1 MSQSISITVARG
13 FPLKEYT
20 IAELDALFRQVG
32 FRRWRWP
39 RFNGRYLRLPLG
51 FVKGFEKLFG
61 ALPVSWR
68 RNLGKRPFIRNLLS
82 APLRAI
88 K

>member
-1 MSQSISITVARG
+1 VEA
-13 FPLKEYT
+13 
-20 IAELDALFRQVG
+20 
-32 FRRWRWP
+32 WP

-51 FVKGFEKLFG
+51 FVKGFEKMFG

-68 RNLGKRPFIRNLLS
+68 RNLGKRLFMRNLLS

>member
-1 MSQSISITVARG
+1 V
-13 FPLKEYT
+13 
-20 IAELDALFRQVG
+20 
-32 FRRWRWP
+32 
-39 RFNGRYLRLPLG
+39 RLPLG
-51 FVKGFEKLFG
+51 FVKGFEKVFG

-68 RNLGKRPFIRNLLS
+68 RRMGKLPFIRNVLS